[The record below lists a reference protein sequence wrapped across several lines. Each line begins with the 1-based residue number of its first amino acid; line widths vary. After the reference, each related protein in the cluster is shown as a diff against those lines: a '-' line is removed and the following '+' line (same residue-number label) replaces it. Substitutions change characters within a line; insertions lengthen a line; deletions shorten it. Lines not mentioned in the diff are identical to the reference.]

1 MPFSTNAII
10 KVIQSRR
17 VDKKMKRF
25 APKLV
30 LSFGLSALLLAGCS
44 SAASTTSTNN
54 TAVSDLTKK
63 VDAVQQFV
71 DVQKKSVNP
80 GLGTVM
86 IEYSQRF
93 SKAWF
98 AAQAK
103 NWDLVKYQVNEMK
116 EIQETGEIDRPNN
129 ANSLKAFEAGFLDPL
144 QKAAEN
150 KDMTAFSAAYDK
162 AILGCNSC
170 HTGTK
175 NSEFSS
181 FKFVKIQ
188 KPKTPPVDYL
198 DYEGQK

>member
-1 MPFSTNAII
+1 
-10 KVIQSRR
+10 
-17 VDKKMKRF
+17 MKRF
-25 APKLV
+25 SPKLV
-30 LSFGLSALLLAGCS
+30 LTFGLSAILLAGCS
-44 SAASTTSTNN
+44 SATSTTSTNN

-103 NWDLVKYQVNEMK
+103 NWDLVKYQVSEMK

-170 HTGTK
+170 HAGTK

-181 FKFVKIQ
+181 FKFVNIQ